1 MRTVKEIKRAMTDQF
16 MSNEEMIESYGLQPN
31 QSFEDQF
38 SVVSIESIWFDIMA
52 IIHFV
57 LEQLF
62 ETHKTETYTA
72 IANQKR
78 HKAAD
83 VRQRLLDFQLG
94 FPLIPGTDEF
104 FNGSKSE
111 EEIEASKIIKYAAVV
126 ESNDEKRVICKI
138 ATETNDELSP
148 IAENDLEA
156 VAKYVKEIKP
166 AGVPYTLINYLP
178 DLLVLKIRIVR
189 DPLVLD
195 SNGIHRVDGSEPVK
209 DALKEFMKELPFNGE
224 LIIQELANKLEKTEG
239 VKIVSVDYVQTA
251 WINPETGNYNDFE
264 GIDIRKI
271 AESGYFK
278 IDWDNSLNTID
289 YGTV

>member
-1 MRTVKEIKRAMTDQF
+1 MKNFDEILNKIHQVKNDSPELAELTSTSKVSVWRNIVWIVAY
-16 MSNEEMIESYGLQPN
+16 MIDLLRQ
-31 QSFEDQF
+31 
-38 SVVSIESIWFDIMA
+38 M
-52 IIHFV
+52 
-57 LEQLF
+57 F

-126 ESNDEKRVICKI
+126 ESADEKRVICKI
-138 ATETNDELSP
+138 ATEIDDELAP
-148 IAENDLEA
+148 IPEEHMEA
-156 VAKYVKEIKP
+156 VGAYVKEIKP

-189 DPLVLD
+189 DPLVLN
-195 SNGIHRVDGSEPVK
+195 SNGTHRVDGSEPVK
-209 DALKEFMKELPFNGE
+209 DALKAFMKELPFNGE
-224 LIIQELANKLEKTEG
+224 LVIQELANKLEKTEG
-239 VKIVSVDYVQTA
+239 VKIVSVDYAQTA
-251 WINPETGNYNDFE
+251 WLNPETGNYNDFE

-278 IDWDNSLNTID
+278 IDWENELNTID
-289 YGTV
+289 YAAT

>member
-1 MRTVKEIKRAMTDQF
+1 MKNFDEILNKIHQVKNDSPELAELTSTSKVSVWRNIVWIVAY
-16 MSNEEMIESYGLQPN
+16 MIDLLRQ
-31 QSFEDQF
+31 
-38 SVVSIESIWFDIMA
+38 M
-52 IIHFV
+52 
-57 LEQLF
+57 F

-94 FPLIPGTDEF
+94 FPLIPGTDQF

-126 ESNDEKRVICKI
+126 ESADEKRVICKI
-138 ATETNDELSP
+138 ATEIDDELAP
-148 IAENDLEA
+148 IDENDLEA

-189 DPLVLD
+189 DPLVLN
-195 SNGIHRVDGSEPVK
+195 SNGTHRVDGSEPVK

-224 LIIQELANKLEKTEG
+224 LVIQELANKLEKTEG
-239 VKIVSVDYVQTA
+239 VKIVSIDYAQTA